1 MQQSFFNGQ
10 NNSSEILENL
20 LKNDFGIFAKI
31 VNSDTKPER
40 QVSVKYKGFSL
51 TEAFC
56 ASFDND
62 EVISVIAY
70 RIAQK
75 YSSSSKVIAMR
86 KYLEKYAV

>member
-40 QVSVKYKGFSL
+40 QVTINYKCFSL

-56 ASFDND
+56 VSFDND
-62 EVISVIAY
+62 EIISVIAY

-75 YSSSSKVIAMR
+75 YPASSKVIAMR
-86 KYLEKYAV
+86 KYLEQCMV

>member
-20 LKNDFGIFAKI
+20 LKNNFGIFAKI

-40 QVSVKYKGFSL
+40 QVTINYKGFSL
-51 TEAFC
+51 TETFC
-56 ASFDND
+56 VLFDND

-75 YSSSSKVIAMR
+75 YPSSSKVIAMR
-86 KYLEKYAV
+86 KYLEQCMV

>member
-31 VNSDTKPER
+31 VNSGTKPER
-40 QVSVKYKGFSL
+40 QVTISYKCFSL

-56 ASFDND
+56 VSFDND

-75 YSSSSKVIAMR
+75 YPSSSKVTAMR
-86 KYLEKYAV
+86 KYLEQRIV

>member
-10 NNSSEILENL
+10 NNSSETLENL

-40 QVSVKYKGFSL
+40 QVTINYKYFSL

-56 ASFDND
+56 VSFDND
-62 EVISVIAY
+62 EIVSVIAY

-75 YSSSSKVIAMR
+75 YPSSRKVTAMR
-86 KYLEKYAV
+86 KYLEQGMV

>member
-10 NNSSEILENL
+10 NNSSEVLENL

-40 QVSVKYKGFSL
+40 QVTINYKCFSL

-56 ASFDND
+56 VSFDND

-75 YSSSSKVIAMR
+75 YPSSSKVAAMR
-86 KYLEKYAV
+86 KYLEQCMV

>member
-40 QVSVKYKGFSL
+40 QVTISYKCFSL

-56 ASFDND
+56 VSFDNN

-75 YSSSSKVIAMR
+75 YPSSSKVTAMR
-86 KYLEKYAV
+86 KYLEQRMI